1 MDQTA
6 ALPGPHGIVRLH
18 RWRALR
24 RLVLG
29 GEVGFAEAYIAGDW
43 SSPDLSAVIEL
54 VARNHAAFETVINGS
69 KLARLLGQESAA
81 IEQPR
86 LRGKRGD
93 LPCRRLRISTYAPGY
108 PNPPKSSTTW
118 TACRSPDGRW
128 KLADAK

>member
-1 MDQTA
+1 MIVPVRSPIGPERKARGLKAIPGTVAYAALRPALSHLKCGRLTFELPSGQTMDQTA

-69 KLARLLGQESAA
+69 K
-81 IEQPR
+81 
-86 LRGKRGD
+86 
-93 LPCRRLRISTYAPGY
+93 
-108 PNPPKSSTTW
+108 
-118 TACRSPDGRW
+118 
-128 KLADAK
+128 